1 MSTYC
6 VSKAKLLI
14 QCENIDLFRKGD
26 FFRQPSADLSELQLK
41 GLLDVCQ
48 QSIQGRGFDAQKPF
62 EKIQIADA
70 FHFAYLCHF
79 SVIQQNFAS
88 VGNHI
93 IELACSHAI
102 METKISIFVHP
113 IKKEPLYSPQQN
125 PFDKE
130 ISVFQFP
137 QLQFFPR
144 IINASYFSEGLVEG
158 CTYTVF
164 HNCEAMSLIEYQYLF
179 ICYEPIKNT
188 PCLIVSLET
197 SFEEDKQNQKDGSS
211 EDQKEELFF
220 MCVFFT
226 DTHKNLGVLPQK
238 ISVQQFEIYAKD
250 IATQMLSTARKAHNQ
265 TS

>member
-26 FFRQPSADLSELQLK
+26 FFRQPSVDLPEVQLK

-79 SVIQQNFAS
+79 SVVQQNFAS
-88 VGNHI
+88 GGNHI

-113 IKKEPLYSPQQN
+113 IKKNLCILLKKIHLAKKYLYFNFHNYSSSHVLSMPL
-125 PFDKE
+125 
-130 ISVFQFP
+130 ISVKAWSKGAP
-137 QLQFFPR
+137 ILFFSIVKQCR
-144 IINASYFSEGLVEG
+144 LLNINI
-158 CTYTVF
+158 C
-164 HNCEAMSLIEYQYLF
+164 F

-188 PCLIVSLET
+188 PCFIVSLET
-197 SFEEDKQNQKDGSS
+197 SFEEDKQEIKRWFERRS
-211 EDQKEELFF
+211 EGRIIFYV
-220 MCVFFT
+220 CVFCRYT
-226 DTHKNLGVLPQK
+226 
-238 ISVQQFEIYAKD
+238 
-250 IATQMLSTARKAHNQ
+250 
-265 TS
+265 

>member
-26 FFRQPSADLSELQLK
+26 FFRQPSVDLSELQLK

-79 SVIQQNFAS
+79 SVVQQNFAS

-93 IELACSHAI
+93 IKLACSHDYGNQNFHICA
-102 METKISIFVHP
+102 SNQ
-113 IKKEPLYSPQQN
+113 KEPLYSPQ
-125 PFDKE
+125 KIHLTK

-137 QLQFFPR
+137 
-144 IINASYFSEGLVEG
+144 
-158 CTYTVF
+158 
-164 HNCEAMSLIEYQYLF
+164 
-179 ICYEPIKNT
+179 
-188 PCLIVSLET
+188 
-197 SFEEDKQNQKDGSS
+197 
-211 EDQKEELFF
+211 
-220 MCVFFT
+220 
-226 DTHKNLGVLPQK
+226 DTVLPTYYQCLLF
-238 ISVQQFEIYAKD
+238 Q
-250 IATQMLSTARKAHNQ
+250 
-265 TS
+265 